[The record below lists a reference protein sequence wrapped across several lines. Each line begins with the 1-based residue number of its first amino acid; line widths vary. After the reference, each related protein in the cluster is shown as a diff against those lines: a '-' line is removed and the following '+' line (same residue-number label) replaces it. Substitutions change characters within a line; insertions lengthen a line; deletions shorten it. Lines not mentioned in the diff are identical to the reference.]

1 VGLIAAWVS
10 SASED
15 VSLLTRAYLP
25 ELLVITVFVFVSW
38 AIRRVFSRE
47 HHRPSR

>member
-1 VGLIAAWVS
+1 VIAAWVS

-25 ELLVITVFVFVSW
+25 ELLVVTLVVLISLG
-38 AIRRVFSRE
+38 IRRVFSRE
-47 HHRPSR
+47 RRPSR

>member
-1 VGLIAAWVS
+1 VSTLFGWVS

-25 ELLVITVFVFVSW
+25 ELLVVTLFVLLSFG
-38 AIRRVFSRE
+38 IRRVFTSERRSSR
-47 HHRPSR
+47 

>member
-1 VGLIAAWVS
+1 MSTLFAWVS

-25 ELLVITVFVFVSW
+25 ELLVVTLFVLLLYG
-38 AIRRVFSRE
+38 IRRVFARERRSSR
-47 HHRPSR
+47 

>member
-1 VGLIAAWVS
+1 VSTLFAWVS

-25 ELLVITVFVFVSW
+25 ELLVVTLFVLLSYG
-38 AIRRVFSRE
+38 IRRVFARERRSSR
-47 HHRPSR
+47 